1 MRKIEKIRLLEEMKG
16 SCSKKKFLMEMERL
30 GIYKKNCNDYLVTE
44 PVDIRKELERI
55 PEADYELCS
64 ALLSVLSRQDNFL
77 SFGADIYV
85 KQILNR
91 MILLLQ

>member
-1 MRKIEKIRLLEEMKG
+1 MRKIEKIRLLEEMKR
-16 SCSKKKFLMEMERL
+16 SRSKEKILKKMEQL

-64 ALLSVLSRQDNFL
+64 ALLSVLVRQADFL
-77 SFGADIYV
+77 SYLAEIRQTID
-85 KQILNR
+85 R
-91 MILLLQ
+91 MIFLLS